1 MLLSREMLPPCGKYR
16 MGHLQSPGDRHSAA
30 LLLLVLLRRF
40 SRNLSSILHWRARD
54 RVRPTRDYRQAP
66 AKIPTSVSLG
76 DLGLHRLLADK
87 IELHQL
93 R

>member
-1 MLLSREMLPPCGKYR
+1 
-16 MGHLQSPGDRHSAA
+16 
-30 LLLLVLLRRF
+30 
-40 SRNLSSILHWRARD
+40 
-54 RVRPTRDYRQAP
+54 VRPTRDYRQAP